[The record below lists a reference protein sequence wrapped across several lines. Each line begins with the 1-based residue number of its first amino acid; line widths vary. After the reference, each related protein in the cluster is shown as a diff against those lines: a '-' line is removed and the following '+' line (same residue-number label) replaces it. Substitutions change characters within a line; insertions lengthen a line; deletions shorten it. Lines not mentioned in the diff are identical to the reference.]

1 MAKRNL
7 SEPAPGEDQAP
18 PPAEARGS
26 AKLQAPRFSMQLT
39 PEDNENDQSIDLGK
53 MHPNSRA
60 RLTRLLKKGDTLKQL
75 GVIEE
80 REQASGAADS
90 VLDTMLAGK
99 AVELVGLLAV
109 IGAQRAGGLSAEA
122 SALMAFRNEQRDT
135 LAPLVVRILAKY
147 NLLGGKYA
155 EELAALAL
163 VAAMLSDNYQQASKK
178 QAEIDALKQAA

>member
-7 SEPAPGEDQAP
+7 SVPAPGEDEAP
-18 PPAEARGS
+18 PVAEARGS

-39 PEDNENDQSIDLGK
+39 AEDDEAQQSIDLAK
-53 MHPNSRA
+53 MHPNSKA
-60 RLTRLLKKGDTLKQL
+60 RLARLLKKGETLKEL
-75 GVIEE
+75 GVIDE
-80 REQASGAADS
+80 RPAQGPGDS

-109 IGAQRAGGLSAEA
+109 IGAQRAGGLSNEA
-122 SALMAFRNEQRDT
+122 AALMAFRPEQRDN